1 MAVEALSNS
10 GAPQNAAP
18 PVPPSA
24 PGGLLPQARGGP
36 GLRRGHGLQ
45 EGFQRGDILLYYM

>member
-36 GLRRGHGLQ
+36 GLRRGQGLQ